1 MAINWVYIVLVLV
14 LSVGSIILHEL
25 AHGIVAYWLGDQTAK
40 LSGRLTLNP
49 IKHIDPFMS
58 ILLPV
63 LLALAGMPVFGG
75 AKPVPIN
82 TRNLKGGVWGFA
94 LVAIA
99 GPLTNLILAF
109 IFFLIGHFS
118 GAFGALDSF
127 GFLIC
132 YSGLM
137 LNLGFCLFNLIPI
150 PPLDGFHI
158 LERLL
163 PVKVTY
169 SDGFRKFVQYGPM
182 GLMILILLGNFGN
195 IDILGTIMYYI
206 EFPAMLIINIIA
218 GLIGVV

>member
-1 MAINWVYIVLVLV
+1 MNFGYIGLVLV

-25 AHGIVAYWLGDQTAK
+25 AHGVVAYWLGDQTAK

-63 LLALAGMPVFGG
+63 LLAMAGMPIFGG

-109 IFFLIGHFS
+109 IFFLFGHFT
-118 GAFGALDSF
+118 GAFYVDGF
-127 GFLIC
+127 GGMLC
-132 YSGLM
+132 YIGM
-137 LNLGFCLFNLIPI
+137 VLNMSFCLFNIIPI
-150 PPLDGFHI
+150 PPLDGSRV
-158 LERLL
+158 LYALA
-163 PVKVTY
+163 P
-169 SDGFRKFVQYGPM
+169 DGARSFMESIEKYGIIIIYVV
-182 GLMILILLGNFGN
+182 ILIGGTVFSKYMATGQSAL
-195 IDILGTIMYYI
+195 IDAFYWIVG
-206 EFPAMLIINIIA
+206 AR
-218 GLIGVV
+218 

>member
-118 GAFGALDSF
+118 GAFGSLDSF

-150 PPLDGFHI
+150 PPLDGS
-158 LERLL
+158 RLL
-163 PVKVTY
+163 YALAP
-169 SDGFRKFVQYGPM
+169 DGARRVMEQIERYG
-182 GLMILILLGNFGN
+182 IIIIYILLLVCGTLLTKYLVAGRTAI
-195 IDILGTIMYYI
+195 IDAFYWIV
-206 EFPAMLIINIIA
+206 
-218 GLIGVV
+218 GVR